1 MLKVKLCVFIGCN
14 LFLFFC
20 GSKRPPPSSFPIHFF
35 SFCFHNPFFSTLP
48 KEMVLLSA
56 ISWRSIFQSL
66 RMGVSAG
73 PNSAKGAL
81 PTARYLH
88 AMLYFVLNIHSVY
101 ASNPNRQD
109 WTCEAGFQIYPLFPA
124 ILQYTIETLIL
135 DPNILRDSIL
145 VRLEMVT
152 SQTLNLAL
160 SLAHTRNPSTRP
172 YPPPP
177 SPLHNVGTV

>member
-1 MLKVKLCVFIGCN
+1 MAQNV
-14 LFLFFC
+14 
-20 GSKRPPPSSFPIHFF
+20 PPPPFFPFTFF
-35 SFCFHNPFFSTLP
+35 TFRGHNPFFSTLP

-88 AMLYFVLNIHSVY
+88 AMLCLVLNIHSVY
-101 ASNPNRQD
+101 ASNPKRRD

-145 VRLEMVT
+145 VRLEMVN
-152 SQTLNLAL
+152 SKTLNQAL
-160 SLAHTRNPSTRP
+160 TLAHTRNPSPRP
-172 YPPPP
+172 YPPPRP
-177 SPLHNVGTV
+177 PPPYTM